1 MAGTTHRQPAVT
13 APAPASFTPDQA
25 DLAEMHKVRTIHD
38 LLDVAPDLPL
48 SVRLGLLDY
57 AAAVLEGNRR
67 TASAAE
73 RAA

>member
-1 MAGTTHRQPAVT
+1 MQQPPAAP
-13 APAPASFTPDQA
+13 APAPASFTPRPA
-25 DLAEMHKVRTIHD
+25 HLAEMHRVRAVHD

-57 AAAVLEGNRR
+57 VAAVLEGDGRA
-67 TASAAE
+67 TSAAD

>member
-48 SVRLGLLDY
+48 NVKLGLLDY
-57 AAAVLEGNRR
+57 AAAVLEDDRRETSTADR
-67 TASAAE
+67 TA
-73 RAA
+73 